1 MTAIATDALNSNT
14 TCGYPRADSFQ
25 LLRDPVNSDMPWAG
39 FLFGQTPASIWY
51 WCADQVCMWL
61 GNLLLKFRFP
71 EFQQNFLLPRTTFWI
86 IFQAADRYIT
96 AKQIHHTKMLSWI
109 LRHKKYTFAPRLE
122 QSLATWQVIVQRAL
136 AAKSLSH
143 AQGATLLA
151 GYIKILPLFT
161 LVMPGMIS
169 RILSPGTNLLYFLE
183 KLPHVLIS
191 FLCVW
196 SRGVL
201 HQRGWGG
208 VGHLILLIDLHLFSS
223 CSLYLLC
230 SADQQWYM
238 ASFLAFPLCAMNGL
252 IKLVSARPSP
262 QTWLFLQCWCGEFE
276 KGMFACK
283 YFKYKT
289 FIFLFLGR
297 ACCMCGSQEMHGNLR
312 QLSGLLKH
320 RLSRVGAGA
329 DADWWVELV
338 GRKGVGRKRGVGA
351 WGDGWWTWGK

>member
-1 MTAIATDALNSNT
+1 MTAIATDARNSNT

-71 EFQQNFLLPRTTFWI
+71 EFQQNFLLSRTTFWI

-191 FLCVW
+191 FFVCIW

-201 HQRGWGG
+201 HQRG
-208 VGHLILLIDLHLFSS
+208 
-223 CSLYLLC
+223 
-230 SADQQWYM
+230 
-238 ASFLAFPLCAMNGL
+238 GL
-252 IKLVSARPSP
+252 GT
-262 QTWLFLQCWCGEFE
+262 QFCW
-276 KGMFACK
+276 
-283 YFKYKT
+283 
-289 FIFLFLGR
+289 
-297 ACCMCGSQEMHGNLR
+297 
-312 QLSGLLKH
+312 
-320 RLSRVGAGA
+320 
-329 DADWWVELV
+329 
-338 GRKGVGRKRGVGA
+338 
-351 WGDGWWTWGK
+351 